1 MFKAIKKLFET
12 IGEEGKLQF
21 LLVWSNKILILK
33 MDKNQT
39 KSKTRD
45 QIHNEY
51 QIKSINKIILGNK
64 LEVRIQPEQGRFIP
78 GMQN

>member
-1 MFKAIKKLFET
+1 
-12 IGEEGKLQF
+12 
-21 LLVWSNKILILK
+21 